1 MPWQGMHCRAM
12 RFSKKLLKYFI
23 MEFTL
28 KNQDATSVIL
38 SVNIQEADYS
48 ALVEKQLKN
57 FRQKANIPGFRPG
70 MVPMGLIKKQYGTAV
85 KAEEINKLLQTK
97 IFEYIRENKVD
108 MLGEPL
114 PIEEQQAN
122 INMVEDKE
130 FTFEFEI
137 ALAPKFDAVLDKNDK
152 LAYYRILPT
161 DEMVQGQVNAY
172 AQRCGEYKQVD
183 SYENGDMLKGTLAE
197 SVEDGVVVREA
208 VMMPSYMK
216 NDEQKALFAG
226 VKVNDVVTFN
236 PSVAF
241 DGNEAELASLLKVE
255 KGEVAAH
262 NGEFTFTVAE
272 ITRFVASE
280 LNQNV
285 FDAAF
290 GKDAVKSEEEFRAK
304 ISEQFE
310 ARFEVESDYKLLMD
324 VRKYLMEKVG
334 KLEFNES
341 ILRRIMDTNKA
352 EGAEAVSEEDF
363 QKSLTELTW
372 HLIKE
377 QLARKFEVKVD
388 DNDVL
393 SVAKD
398 ATRDQFAQYGMANV
412 PDDLLENY
420 AKEMLK
426 QDKTREALINRAVD
440 VKLIAAIKGA
450 VTLEEEKVSVEDFNK
465 KVSENA

>member
-1 MPWQGMHCRAM
+1 
-12 RFSKKLLKYFI
+12 

-28 KNQDATSVIL
+28 KNQDATSAIL

-57 FRQKANIPGFRPG
+57 FRQKANVPGFRPG

-97 IFEYIRENKVD
+97 IFEYIRENKID

-114 PIEEQQAN
+114 PVEEQQAG
-122 INMVEDKE
+122 INMAEDKE
-130 FTFEFEI
+130 FTFDFEI
-137 ALAPKFDAVLDKNDK
+137 ALAPKFDANLDSNDK
-152 LAYYRILPT
+152 LAYYRIQPT
-161 DEMVQGQVNAY
+161 DEMIEGQVNAF
-172 AQRCGEYKQVD
+172 AQRCGEYKQVE
-183 SYENGDMLKGTLAE
+183 SYENGDMLKGTLTE
-197 SVEDGVVVREA
+197 SVEDGIVVREA
-208 VMMPSYMK
+208 VMMPQYMK
-216 NDEQKALFAG
+216 NDEQKALFAD

-241 DGNEAELASLLKVE
+241 DNNEAELASLLKVE
-255 KGEVAAH
+255 KSDVAAH
-262 NGEFTFTVAE
+262 NGEFTFAVSE

-290 GKDAVKSEEEFRAK
+290 GKDVVTNEADFRAK
-304 ISEQFE
+304 IAEQFE
-310 ARFEVESDYKLLMD
+310 SRFEVESDYKLLMD
-324 VRKYLMEKVG
+324 ARAYLMEKVG
-334 KLEFNES
+334 KLEFNET
-341 ILRRIMDTNKA
+341 ILRRIMDMNKG

-377 QLARKFEVKVD
+377 QLAKKFEVKVD

-393 SVAKD
+393 DVAKA
-398 ATRDQFAQYGMANV
+398 ATRDQFAQYGMGNV
-412 PDDLLENY
+412 PEDILENY

-426 QDKTREALINRAVD
+426 QEKTREALINRAVD
-440 VKLIAAIKGA
+440 VKLIQGIKGV
-450 VTLEEEKVSVEDFNK
+450 VTLAEEKVSVEDFNK

>member
-1 MPWQGMHCRAM
+1 
-12 RFSKKLLKYFI
+12 
-23 MEFTL
+23 MEFAL
-28 KNQDATSVIL
+28 KNQNATSAIL
-38 SVNIQEADYS
+38 SVTIQEADYS

-97 IFEYIRENKVD
+97 IFEYIRENKID

-122 INMVEDKE
+122 INMADDKD

-137 ALAPKFDAVLDKNDK
+137 ALAPKFDATLDKNDK
-152 LAYYRILPT
+152 LPYYRIQPT
-161 DEMVQGQVNAY
+161 DEMIEGQVNAF
-172 AQRCGEYKQVD
+172 AQRCGEYKKVD
-183 SYENGDMLKGTLAE
+183 SYENGDMLKGTLTE
-197 SVEDGVVVREA
+197 SVENGVVVREA

-216 NDEQKALFAG
+216 NEDQKALFAG
-226 VKVNDVVTFN
+226 VKVDDVVTFN

-241 DGNEAELASLLKVE
+241 DNNEAELSSLLKVE

-262 NGEFTFTVAE
+262 NGDFTFAVVE

-280 LNQNV
+280 LNQTV

-290 GKDAVKSEEEFRAK
+290 GKDVVTNEADFRAK
-304 ISEQFE
+304 IAEQFE
-310 ARFEVESDYKLLMD
+310 NRFEVESDYKLLMD
-324 VRKYLMEKVG
+324 VRTYLMDKLG
-334 KLEFNES
+334 KFEYNES
-341 ILRRIMDTNKA
+341 ILRRIMDGNKA
-352 EGAEAVSEEDF
+352 GEAVSEEDF

-377 QLARKFEVKVD
+377 QLAKKYEIKID

-393 SVAKD
+393 GVAKD

-412 PDDLLENY
+412 PEDLLENY

-426 QDKTREALINRAVD
+426 QEKTREALINRAVD
-440 VKLIAAIKGA
+440 VKLIQAIKGA
-450 VTLEEEKVSVEDFNK
+450 VTLNEEKVSVEDFNK

>member
-1 MPWQGMHCRAM
+1 MWHHVT
-12 RFSKKLLKYFI
+12 FDKELFKYFK

-28 KNQDATSVIL
+28 KNQSAASAIL

-97 IFEYIRENKVD
+97 IFEYIRENKID

-114 PIEEQQAN
+114 PIESQQAG
-122 INMVEDKE
+122 INMAEDKE

-152 LAYYRILPT
+152 LAYYRIQPT
-161 DEMVQGQVNAY
+161 DEMIEGQVNAF
-172 AQRCGEYKQVD
+172 AQRCGEYKQVEA
-183 SYENGDMLKGTLAE
+183 YENGDMLKGTLAE
-197 SVEDGVVVREA
+197 SVEEGIVVREA

-226 VKVNDVVTFN
+226 SKLNDVVTFN

-241 DGNEAELASLLKVE
+241 DNNEAELASLLKVE

-262 NGEFTFTVAE
+262 NGEFTFTITE

-280 LNQNV
+280 LNQTV

-290 GKDAVKSEEEFRAK
+290 GKDVVTNEADFRAK
-304 ISEQFE
+304 IAEQFE
-310 ARFEVESDYKLLMD
+310 SRFEVESDYKLLMD
-324 VRKYLMEKVG
+324 VRTYLMEKVG
-334 KLEFNES
+334 KLEYDES
-341 ILRRIMDTNKA
+341 ILRRIMDGSKQGET
-352 EGAEAVSEEDF
+352 VSEEDF

-377 QLARKFEVKVD
+377 QLARKFEVKVE

-393 SVAKD
+393 DVAKA

-426 QDKTREALINRAVD
+426 QEKTREALINRAVD
-440 VKLIAAIKGA
+440 VKLIQAIKGV

>member
-1 MPWQGMHCRAM
+1 
-12 RFSKKLLKYFI
+12 

-28 KNQDATSVIL
+28 KNQDATSAIL
-38 SVNIQEADYS
+38 SVNIQEADYA

-97 IFEYIRENKVD
+97 IFEYIRENKID

-137 ALAPKFDAVLDKNDK
+137 ALAPKFDAVLDKNDA
-152 LAYYRILPT
+152 LAYYKIQPT
-161 DEMVQGQVNAY
+161 DEMVQGQVDAY
-172 AQRCGEYKQVD
+172 AQRCGEYKQVE
-183 SYENGDMLKGTLAE
+183 SYENGDMLKGTLTEA
-197 SVEDGVVVREA
+197 VENGVVVREA
-208 VMMPSYMK
+208 VMMPAYMK

-226 VKVNDVVTFN
+226 SKVNDVVTFN
-236 PSVAF
+236 PFTAF

-262 NGEFTFTVAE
+262 NGEFTFAISE

-280 LNQNV
+280 VNQNV

-304 ISEQFE
+304 IAEQFE

-324 VRKYLMEKVG
+324 VRDYLMNKVG
-334 KLEFNES
+334 KLEFNEA
-341 ILRRIMDTNKA
+341 ILRRIMDSNKA
-352 EGAEAVSEEDF
+352 EGETVSEEDF
-363 QKSLTELTW
+363 QKSLTELRW
-372 HLIKE
+372 HLVKE
-377 QLARKFEVKVD
+377 QLAKKFEVKID

-393 SVAKD
+393 EVAKG

-412 PDDLLENY
+412 PEDLLENY

-426 QDKTREALINRAVD
+426 QEKTREALINRAVD
-440 VKLIAAIKGA
+440 VKLIQSIKAAI
-450 VTLEEEKVSVEDFNK
+450 TLNEEKVSVDEFNK

>member
-1 MPWQGMHCRAM
+1 
-12 RFSKKLLKYFI
+12 

-28 KNQDATSVIL
+28 KTQDATSAIL

-114 PIEEQQAN
+114 PIEAQQAG
-122 INMVEDKE
+122 INMAEDKE

-152 LAYYRILPT
+152 LPYYRIQPT
-161 DEMVQGQVNAY
+161 DEMIEGQVNAF
-172 AQRCGEYKQVD
+172 AQRCGEYKQVE
-183 SYENGDMLKGTLAE
+183 SYENGDMLKGTLTEA
-197 SVEDGVVVREA
+197 VDGGVVVREA

-216 NDEQKALFAG
+216 NDDQKALFTGA
-226 VKVNDVVTFN
+226 KVNDVVTFN
-236 PSVAF
+236 PFTAY

-255 KGEVAAH
+255 KSDVAAH
-262 NGEFTFTVAE
+262 NGEFTYAVTE

-285 FDAAF
+285 FDSAF
-290 GKDAVKSEEEFRAK
+290 GKDTVKSEEEFRAK
-304 ISEQFE
+304 IAEQF
-310 ARFEVESDYKLLMD
+310 ATRFEVESDYKLLMD
-324 VRKYLMEKVG
+324 VRTYLMEKLG
-334 KLEFNES
+334 KFEFNES
-341 ILRRIMDTNKA
+341 ILRRIMDSNKA

-363 QKSLTELTW
+363 QKSLTELSW

-377 QLARKFEVKVD
+377 QLAKKYEIKID

-420 AKEMLK
+420 AKEMLE
-426 QDKTREALINRAVD
+426 QEKTREALINRAVD
-440 VKLIAAIKGA
+440 VKLIASIKGA
-450 VTLEEEKVSVEDFNK
+450 VTLAEENISVEDFNK

>member
-1 MPWQGMHCRAM
+1 
-12 RFSKKLLKYFI
+12 

-28 KNQDATSVIL
+28 KNQSASSAIL

-57 FRQKANIPGFRPG
+57 FRQKANVPGFRPG
-70 MVPMGLIKKQYGTAV
+70 MVPMGLVKKQYGTAV

-97 IFEYIRENKVD
+97 IFEYIRENKID

-114 PIEEQQAN
+114 PIESQQAG
-122 INMVEDKE
+122 INMAEDKE

-137 ALAPKFDAVLDKNDK
+137 ALAPKFEAVLDNNDK
-152 LAYYRILPT
+152 LAYYRIQPT
-161 DEMVQGQVNAY
+161 EEMINGQVNAF
-172 AQRCGEYKQVD
+172 AQRCGEYKQVE

-197 SVEDGVVVREA
+197 SVEEGIVVREA

-216 NDEQKALFAG
+216 NDDQKALFAG
-226 VKVNDVVTFN
+226 SKVNDVVTFN
-236 PSVAF
+236 PCVAF
-241 DGNEAELASLLKVE
+241 DNNEAELASPLKVE

-262 NGEFTFTVAE
+262 NGEFTFTITE

-280 LNQNV
+280 LNQTV

-290 GKDAVKSEEEFRAK
+290 GKDVVTNEADFRAK
-304 ISEQFE
+304 IAEQFE

-324 VRKYLMEKVG
+324 VRTYLMEKVG
-334 KLEFNES
+334 KLEYDEA
-341 ILRRIMDTNKA
+341 ILRRIMDGSKQPGET
-352 EGAEAVSEEDF
+352 VSEEEF

-377 QLARKFEVKVD
+377 QLARKFEIKVD

-393 SVAKD
+393 DVAKA

-412 PDDLLENY
+412 PEDLLENY

-440 VKLIAAIKGA
+440 VKLINAIKGV

>member
-1 MPWQGMHCRAM
+1 
-12 RFSKKLLKYFI
+12 

-28 KNQDATSVIL
+28 KNQSAASAIL

-97 IFEYIRENKVD
+97 IFEYIRENKID

-114 PIEEQQAN
+114 PIESQQAG
-122 INMVEDKE
+122 INMAEDKE

-152 LAYYRILPT
+152 LAYYRIQPT
-161 DEMVQGQVNAY
+161 DEMIEGQVNAF
-172 AQRCGEYKQVD
+172 AQRCGEYKQVEA
-183 SYENGDMLKGTLAE
+183 YENGDMLKGTLAE
-197 SVEDGVVVREA
+197 SVEEGIVVREA

-226 VKVNDVVTFN
+226 SKLNDVVTFN

-241 DGNEAELASLLKVE
+241 DNNEAELASLLKVE
-255 KGEVAAH
+255 KADVAAH
-262 NGEFTFTVAE
+262 NGEFTFTITE

-280 LNQNV
+280 LNQTV

-290 GKDAVKSEEEFRAK
+290 GKDVVTNEADFRAK
-304 ISEQFE
+304 IAEQFE
-310 ARFEVESDYKLLMD
+310 SRFEVESDYKLLMD
-324 VRKYLMEKVG
+324 VRTYLMEKVG
-334 KLEFNES
+334 KLEYDES
-341 ILRRIMDTNKA
+341 ILRRIMDGSKQGET
-352 EGAEAVSEEDF
+352 VSEEDF

-377 QLARKFEVKVD
+377 QLARKFEVKVE

-393 SVAKD
+393 DVAKA

-426 QDKTREALINRAVD
+426 QEKTREALINRAVD
-440 VKLIAAIKGA
+440 IKLIEAVKNT
-450 VTLEEEKVSVEDFNK
+450 VTLNEEQISVEDFNK
-465 KVSENA
+465 KLAENDK

>member
-1 MPWQGMHCRAM
+1 
-12 RFSKKLLKYFI
+12 

-28 KNQDATSVIL
+28 KNQSAASAIL

-97 IFEYIRENKVD
+97 IFEYIRENKID

-114 PIEEQQAN
+114 PVESQQAG
-122 INMVEDKE
+122 INMAEDKE

-152 LAYYRILPT
+152 LAYYRIQPT
-161 DEMVQGQVNAY
+161 DEMIEGQVNAF
-172 AQRCGEYKQVD
+172 AQRCGEYKQVEA
-183 SYENGDMLKGTLAE
+183 YENGDMLKGTLAE
-197 SVEDGVVVREA
+197 SVEEGIVVREA

-226 VKVNDVVTFN
+226 SKLNDVVTFN

-241 DGNEAELASLLKVE
+241 DNNEAELASLLKVE

-262 NGEFTFTVAE
+262 NGEFTFTITE

-280 LNQNV
+280 LNQTV

-290 GKDAVKSEEEFRAK
+290 GKDVVTNEADFRAK
-304 ISEQFE
+304 IAEQFE
-310 ARFEVESDYKLLMD
+310 SRFEVESDYKLLMD
-324 VRKYLMEKVG
+324 VRTYLMEKVG
-334 KLEFNES
+334 KLEYDES
-341 ILRRIMDTNKA
+341 ILRRIMDGSKQGET
-352 EGAEAVSEEDF
+352 VSEEDF

-377 QLARKFEVKVD
+377 QLARKFEVKVE

-393 SVAKD
+393 DVAKA

-426 QDKTREALINRAVD
+426 QEKTREALINRAVD
-440 VKLIAAIKGA
+440 VKLIQAIKGV

>member
-1 MPWQGMHCRAM
+1 
-12 RFSKKLLKYFI
+12 

-28 KNQDATSVIL
+28 KNQDATSAIL
-38 SVNIQEADYS
+38 SVNIQEADY
-48 ALVEKQLKN
+48 APLVEKQLKN

-137 ALAPKFDAVLDKNDK
+137 ALAPKFDAVLDKGDA
-152 LAYYRILPT
+152 LAYYRIQPT
-161 DEMVQGQVNAY
+161 DEMVQGQVDAF
-172 AQRCGEYKQVD
+172 AQRCGEYKQVEA
-183 SYENGDMLKGTLAE
+183 YENGDMLKGTLTE
-197 SVEDGVVVREA
+197 SVEEGIVVREA

-226 VKVNDVVTFN
+226 VKLNDVVTFN
-236 PSVAF
+236 PFTAF

-255 KGEVAAH
+255 KSEVAAH
-262 NGEFTFTVAE
+262 NGEFTFTVTE

-280 LNQNV
+280 INQNV

-304 ISEQFE
+304 IAEQFE

-324 VRKYLMEKVG
+324 VREYLMNKVG
-334 KLEFNES
+334 KLEFNEA
-341 ILRRIMDTNKA
+341 ILRRIMDSNKA
-352 EGAEAVSEEDF
+352 EGETVSEEDF
-363 QKSLTELTW
+363 QKSLTELRW
-372 HLIKE
+372 HLVKE
-377 QLARKFEVKVD
+377 QLAKKFEIKID

-393 SVAKD
+393 GVAKA

-412 PDDLLENY
+412 PEDLLENY

-426 QDKTREALINRAVD
+426 QEKTREALINRAVD
-440 VKLIAAIKGA
+440 VKLIQAIKAAI
-450 VTLEEEKVSVEDFNK
+450 TLNEEKVSVEEFNK

>member
-1 MPWQGMHCRAM
+1 
-12 RFSKKLLKYFI
+12 

-28 KNQDATSVIL
+28 NNQGATSAIL
-38 SVNIQEADYS
+38 SVTIQEADYS
-48 ALVEKQLKN
+48 ALVEKHLKN

-114 PIEEQQAN
+114 PIEAQQAG
-122 INMVEDKE
+122 INMAEDKD

-152 LAYYRILPT
+152 LAYYRIQPT
-161 DEMVQGQVNAY
+161 DEMIEGQVNAY
-172 AQRCGEYKQVD
+172 AQRCGEYKQVEA
-183 SYENGDMLKGTLAE
+183 YENGDMLKGTLTE

-226 VKVNDVVTFN
+226 AKVNDVITFN

-241 DGNEAELASLLKVE
+241 DGNEAELSSLLKVE
-255 KGEVAAH
+255 KNEVAAH
-262 NGEFTFTVAE
+262 NGEFTYAVTE

-290 GKDAVKSEEEFRAK
+290 GKDVVTDEASFRAK
-304 ISEQFE
+304 IAEQFE
-310 ARFEVESDYKLLMD
+310 SRFEVESDYKLLMD
-324 VRKYLMEKVG
+324 VREYLMEKVG
-334 KLEFNES
+334 KLDFNED
-341 ILRRIMDTNKA
+341 ILRRIMDSNKA
-352 EGAEAVSEEDF
+352 EGAETVSEEDF
-363 QKSLTELTW
+363 QKSLTELRW

-377 QLARKFEVKVD
+377 QLAKKFEVKID

-393 SVAKD
+393 GVAKD

-426 QDKTREALINRAVD
+426 QEKTREALINRAVD
-440 VKLIAAIKGA
+440 VKLIQGIKAAI
-450 VTLEEEKVSVEDFNK
+450 TLNEEKVSVDEFNK

>member
-1 MPWQGMHCRAM
+1 
-12 RFSKKLLKYFI
+12 

-28 KNQDATSVIL
+28 KNQSAASAIL

-97 IFEYIRENKVD
+97 IFEYIRENKID

-114 PIEEQQAN
+114 PIESQQAG
-122 INMVEDKE
+122 INMAEDKE

-137 ALAPKFDAVLDKNDK
+137 ALTPKFDAVLDKNDK
-152 LAYYRILPT
+152 LAYYRIQPT
-161 DEMVQGQVNAY
+161 DEMIEGQVNAF
-172 AQRCGEYKQVD
+172 AQRCGEYKQVEA
-183 SYENGDMLKGTLAE
+183 YENGDMLKGTLAE
-197 SVEDGVVVREA
+197 SVEEGIVVREA

-226 VKVNDVVTFN
+226 SKLNDVVTFN

-241 DGNEAELASLLKVE
+241 DNNEAELASLLKVE

-262 NGEFTFTVAE
+262 NGEFTFTITE

-280 LNQNV
+280 LNQTV

-290 GKDAVKSEEEFRAK
+290 GKDVVTNEADFRAK
-304 ISEQFE
+304 IAEQFE
-310 ARFEVESDYKLLMD
+310 SRFEVESDYKLLMD
-324 VRKYLMEKVG
+324 VRTYLMEKVG
-334 KLEFNES
+334 KLEYDES
-341 ILRRIMDTNKA
+341 ILRRIMDGSKQGET
-352 EGAEAVSEEDF
+352 VSEEDF

-377 QLARKFEVKVD
+377 QLARKFEVKVE

-393 SVAKD
+393 DVAKA

-426 QDKTREALINRAVD
+426 QEKTREALINRAVD
-440 VKLIAAIKGA
+440 VKLIQAIKGV

>member
-1 MPWQGMHCRAM
+1 MWHHVT
-12 RFSKKLLKYFI
+12 FDKELFKYFK

-28 KNQDATSVIL
+28 KNQSAASAIL

-48 ALVEKQLKN
+48 TLVEKQLKN

-97 IFEYIRENKVD
+97 IFEYIRENKID

-114 PIEEQQAN
+114 PIESQQAG
-122 INMVEDKE
+122 INMAEDKD

-152 LAYYRILPT
+152 LAYYRIQPT
-161 DEMVQGQVNAY
+161 DEMIEGQVNAF
-172 AQRCGEYKQVD
+172 AQRCGEYKQVEA
-183 SYENGDMLKGTLAE
+183 YENGDMLKGTLAE
-197 SVEDGVVVREA
+197 SVEEGIVVREA

-226 VKVNDVVTFN
+226 SKLNDVVTFN

-241 DGNEAELASLLKVE
+241 DNNEAELASLLKVE
-255 KGEVAAH
+255 KADVAAH
-262 NGEFTFTVAE
+262 NGEFTFTITE

-280 LNQNV
+280 LNQTV

-290 GKDAVKSEEEFRAK
+290 GKDVVTNEADFRAK
-304 ISEQFE
+304 IAEQFE
-310 ARFEVESDYKLLMD
+310 SRFEVESDYKLLMD
-324 VRKYLMEKVG
+324 VRTYLMEKVG
-334 KLEFNES
+334 KLEYDEA
-341 ILRRIMDTNKA
+341 ILRRIMDSNKQ
-352 EGAEAVSEEDF
+352 GEAVSEEDF

-377 QLARKFEVKVD
+377 QLARKFEVKVE

-393 SVAKD
+393 DVAKA

-426 QDKTREALINRAVD
+426 QEKTREALINRAVD
-440 VKLIAAIKGA
+440 VKLIQAIKGV

>member
-1 MPWQGMHCRAM
+1 
-12 RFSKKLLKYFI
+12 
-23 MEFTL
+23 MEITL
-28 KNQDATSVIL
+28 KNQDATSARLV
-38 SVNIQEADYS
+38 VNIQEADYS

-114 PIEEQQAN
+114 PIEEQQAG
-122 INMVEDKE
+122 INMAEDKE
-130 FTFEFEI
+130 FTFEFEV
-137 ALAPKFDAVLDKNDK
+137 ALAPKFEAVLDKGDA
-152 LAYYRILPT
+152 LPYYRIEPT
-161 DEMVQGQVNAY
+161 KEMIDGQANAF
-172 AQRCGEYKQVD
+172 AQRCGEYKQVEA
-183 SYENGDMLKGTLAE
+183 YENGDMLKGTLTE
-197 SVEDGVVVREA
+197 SLEGGIVVREA

-216 NDEQKALFAG
+216 NDDQKALFAG
-226 VKVNDVVTFN
+226 AKVNDVVTFN

-241 DGNEAELASLLKVE
+241 DNNEAELASLLKVE
-255 KGEVAAH
+255 KSEVAAH
-262 NGEFTFTVAE
+262 AGEFTFTISE

-280 LNQNV
+280 INQNV

-290 GKDAVKSEEEFRAK
+290 GKDVVKTEEEFRAK
-304 ISEQFE
+304 IAEQF
-310 ARFEVESDYKLLMD
+310 AGRFEVESDYKLLMD
-324 VRKYLMEKVG
+324 VRSYLMEKVG

-341 ILRRIMDTNKA
+341 ILRRIMDMNKA

-363 QKSLTELTW
+363 QKSLTELSW

-377 QLARKFEVKVD
+377 QLAKKFEIKID

-412 PDDLLENY
+412 PEDLLENY

-440 VKLIAAIKGA
+440 VKLIQSIKSV
-450 VTLEEEKVSVEDFNK
+450 VTLNEETVSVEDFNK

>member
-1 MPWQGMHCRAM
+1 
-12 RFSKKLLKYFI
+12 

-28 KNQDATSVIL
+28 KNQDATSAIL
-38 SVNIQEADYS
+38 SVNIQEADYA

-97 IFEYIRENKVD
+97 IFEYIRENKID

-152 LAYYRILPT
+152 LAYYRIQPT
-161 DEMVQGQVNAY
+161 DEMIQGQVNAF
-172 AQRCGEYKQVD
+172 AQRCGEYKQVE
-183 SYENGDMLKGTLAE
+183 SYENGDMLKGTLTE
-197 SVEDGVVVREA
+197 SVEDGIVVREA

-216 NDEQKALFAG
+216 NDEQKALFEG
-226 VKVNDVVTFN
+226 SKLNDVVTFN
-236 PSVAF
+236 PFTAF
-241 DGNEAELASLLKVE
+241 AGNEAELASLLKVE

-262 NGEFTFTVAE
+262 NGEFTFTVSE

-280 LNQNV
+280 VNQNV

-304 ISEQFE
+304 IAQQFE
-310 ARFEVESDYKLLMD
+310 ERFEVESDYKLLMD
-324 VRKYLMEKVG
+324 VRDYLMEKVG
-334 KLEFNES
+334 KLEFNEA
-341 ILRRIMDTNKA
+341 ILRRIMDSNKA
-352 EGAEAVSEEDF
+352 EGETVSEEDF
-363 QKSLTELTW
+363 QKSLTELRW
-372 HLIKE
+372 HLVKE
-377 QLARKFEVKVD
+377 QLAKKFEIKID

-393 SVAKD
+393 NVAKG

-412 PDDLLENY
+412 PEDLLENY

-426 QDKTREALINRAVD
+426 QEKTREALINRAVD
-440 VKLIAAIKGA
+440 VKLIQGIKAA
-450 VTLEEEKVSVEDFNK
+450 VTLNEEKISVEDFNK

>member
-1 MPWQGMHCRAM
+1 
-12 RFSKKLLKYFI
+12 
-23 MEFTL
+23 MEFAL
-28 KNQDATSVIL
+28 KNQNATSAIL
-38 SVNIQEADYS
+38 SVTIQEADYS

-97 IFEYIRENKVD
+97 IFEYIRENKID

-114 PIEEQQAN
+114 PIEEQQAD
-122 INMVEDKE
+122 INMADDKD

-137 ALAPKFDAVLDKNDK
+137 ALAPKFDATLDKNDK
-152 LAYYRILPT
+152 LPYYRIQPT
-161 DEMVQGQVNAY
+161 DEMIEGQVNAF
-172 AQRCGEYKQVD
+172 AQRCGEYKKVE
-183 SYENGDMLKGTLAE
+183 SYENGDMLKGTLTE
-197 SVEDGVVVREA
+197 SVENGVVVREA

-216 NDEQKALFAG
+216 NEDQKALFAG
-226 VKVNDVVTFN
+226 VKVDDVVTFN

-241 DGNEAELASLLKVE
+241 DNNEAELSSLLKVE

-262 NGEFTFTVAE
+262 NGDFTFAVVE

-280 LNQNV
+280 LNQTV
-285 FDAAF
+285 YDAAF
-290 GKDAVKSEEEFRAK
+290 GKDVVTNEADFRAK
-304 ISEQFE
+304 IAEQFE
-310 ARFEVESDYKLLMD
+310 NRFEVESDYKLLMD
-324 VRKYLMEKVG
+324 VRTYLMDKLG
-334 KLEFNES
+334 KFEYNES
-341 ILRRIMDTNKA
+341 ILRRIMDGNKA
-352 EGAEAVSEEDF
+352 GEAVSEEDF

-377 QLARKFEVKVD
+377 QLAKKYEIKID

-393 SVAKD
+393 GVAKD

-412 PDDLLENY
+412 PEDLLENY

-426 QDKTREALINRAVD
+426 QEKTREALINRAVD
-440 VKLIAAIKGA
+440 VKLIQAIKGA
-450 VTLEEEKVSVEDFNK
+450 VTLNEEKVSVEDFNK

>member
-1 MPWQGMHCRAM
+1 
-12 RFSKKLLKYFI
+12 
-23 MEFTL
+23 MEITL
-28 KNQDATSVIL
+28 KNQDATSARLV
-38 SVNIQEADYS
+38 VNIQEADYS

-114 PIEEQQAN
+114 PIEEQQAG
-122 INMVEDKE
+122 INMAEDKE
-130 FTFEFEI
+130 FTFEFEV
-137 ALAPKFDAVLDKNDK
+137 ALAPKFEAVLDKSDA
-152 LAYYRILPT
+152 LPYYRIEPT
-161 DEMVQGQVNAY
+161 KEMIDGQANAF
-172 AQRCGEYKQVD
+172 AQRCGEYKQVEA
-183 SYENGDMLKGTLAE
+183 YENGDMLKGTLAE
-197 SVEDGVVVREA
+197 SVEEGIVVREA

-216 NDEQKALFAG
+216 NDDQKALFAG
-226 VKVNDVVTFN
+226 AKVNDVVTFN

-241 DGNEAELASLLKVE
+241 DNNEAELASLLKVE
-255 KGEVAAH
+255 KSEVAAH
-262 NGEFTFTVAE
+262 AGEFTFTISE

-280 LNQNV
+280 INQNV

-290 GKDAVKSEEEFRAK
+290 GKDVVKTEEEFRAK
-304 ISEQFE
+304 IAEQF
-310 ARFEVESDYKLLMD
+310 AGRFEVESDYKLLMD
-324 VRKYLMEKVG
+324 VRAYLMEKVG

-341 ILRRIMDTNKA
+341 ILRRIMDMNKA

-363 QKSLTELTW
+363 QKSLTELSW

-377 QLARKFEVKVD
+377 QLAKKFEIKID

-412 PDDLLENY
+412 PEDLLENY

-440 VKLIAAIKGA
+440 VKLIQSIKSV
-450 VTLEEEKVSVEDFNK
+450 VTLNEETVSVEDFNK

>member
-1 MPWQGMHCRAM
+1 
-12 RFSKKLLKYFI
+12 

-28 KNQDATSVIL
+28 KNQSAASAIL

-97 IFEYIRENKVD
+97 IFEYIRENKID

-114 PIEEQQAN
+114 PIESQQAG
-122 INMVEDKE
+122 INMAEDKE

-152 LAYYRILPT
+152 LAYYRIQPT
-161 DEMVQGQVNAY
+161 DEMIEGQVNAF
-172 AQRCGEYKQVD
+172 AQRCGEYKQVEA
-183 SYENGDMLKGTLAE
+183 YENGDMLKGTLAE
-197 SVEDGVVVREA
+197 SVEEGIVVREA

-226 VKVNDVVTFN
+226 SKLNDVVTFN

-241 DGNEAELASLLKVE
+241 DNNEAELASLLKVE

-262 NGEFTFTVAE
+262 NGEFTFTITE

-280 LNQNV
+280 LNQTV

-290 GKDAVKSEEEFRAK
+290 GKDVVTNEADFRAK
-304 ISEQFE
+304 IAEQFE
-310 ARFEVESDYKLLMD
+310 SRFEVESDYKLLMD
-324 VRKYLMEKVG
+324 VRTYLMEKVG
-334 KLEFNES
+334 KLEYDES
-341 ILRRIMDTNKA
+341 ILRRIMDGSKQGET
-352 EGAEAVSEEDF
+352 VSEEDF

-377 QLARKFEVKVD
+377 QLARKFEVKVE

-393 SVAKD
+393 DVAKA

-426 QDKTREALINRAVD
+426 QEKTREALINRAVD
-440 VKLIAAIKGA
+440 VKLIQAIKSV

>member
-1 MPWQGMHCRAM
+1 
-12 RFSKKLLKYFI
+12 

-28 KNQDATSVIL
+28 KNQDATSAIL

-97 IFEYIRENKVD
+97 IFEYIRENKID

-122 INMVEDKE
+122 INMADDKE

-137 ALAPKFDAVLDKNDK
+137 ALAPKFDAVLDKNDA
-152 LAYYRILPT
+152 LAYYRIQPT
-161 DEMVQGQVNAY
+161 DEMIQSQVDAF
-172 AQRCGEYKQVD
+172 AQRCGEYKQVE
-183 SYENGDMLKGTLAE
+183 SCENGDMLKGTLTEA
-197 SVEDGVVVREA
+197 VENGVVVREA
-208 VMMPSYMK
+208 VMMPAYMK
-216 NDEQKALFAG
+216 NEEQKALFAG
-226 VKVNDVVTFN
+226 AKVNDVVTFN
-236 PSVAF
+236 PFTAF

-255 KGEVAAH
+255 KSEVAAH
-262 NGEFTFTVAE
+262 NGEFTFAITE

-280 LNQNV
+280 VNQNV

-304 ISEQFE
+304 IAEQFE

-324 VRKYLMEKVG
+324 VRDYLMNKVG
-334 KLEFNES
+334 KLEFNEA
-341 ILRRIMDTNKA
+341 ILRRIMDANKV
-352 EGAEAVSEEDF
+352 EGEVVSEEEF
-363 QKSLTELTW
+363 QKSLTELRW
-372 HLIKE
+372 HLVKE
-377 QLARKFEVKVD
+377 QLAKKFEVKID

-393 SVAKD
+393 NVAKG

-412 PDDLLENY
+412 PEDLLENY

-426 QDKTREALINRAVD
+426 QEKTREALINRAVD
-440 VKLIAAIKGA
+440 VKLIQAIKAA
-450 VTLEEEKVSVEDFNK
+450 VTLNEEKISVEDFNK

>member
-1 MPWQGMHCRAM
+1 
-12 RFSKKLLKYFI
+12 

-28 KNQDATSVIL
+28 KNQSASSAIL

-57 FRQKANIPGFRPG
+57 FRQKANVPGFRPG
-70 MVPMGLIKKQYGTAV
+70 MVPMGLVKKQYGTAV

-97 IFEYIRENKVD
+97 IFEYIRENKID

-114 PIEEQQAN
+114 PIESQQAG
-122 INMVEDKE
+122 INMAEDKE

-137 ALAPKFDAVLDKNDK
+137 ALAPKFEAVLDNNDK
-152 LAYYRILPT
+152 LAYYRIQPT
-161 DEMVQGQVNAY
+161 EEMINGQVNAF
-172 AQRCGEYKQVD
+172 AQRCGEYKQVE

-197 SVEDGVVVREA
+197 SVEDGIVVREA

-216 NDEQKALFAG
+216 NDDQKALFAG
-226 VKVNDVVTFN
+226 SKVNDVVTFN
-236 PSVAF
+236 PCVAF
-241 DGNEAELASLLKVE
+241 DNNEAELASLLKVE

-262 NGEFTFTVAE
+262 NGEFTFTITE

-280 LNQNV
+280 LNQTV

-290 GKDAVKSEEEFRAK
+290 GKDVVTNEADFRAK
-304 ISEQFE
+304 IAEQFE

-324 VRKYLMEKVG
+324 VRTYLMEKVG
-334 KLEFNES
+334 KLEYDEA
-341 ILRRIMDTNKA
+341 ILRRIMDGSKQPGET
-352 EGAEAVSEEDF
+352 VSEEEF

-393 SVAKD
+393 DVAKA

-412 PDDLLENY
+412 PEDLLENY

-440 VKLIAAIKGA
+440 VKLINAIKGV

>member
-1 MPWQGMHCRAM
+1 
-12 RFSKKLLKYFI
+12 

-28 KNQDATSVIL
+28 KNQDATSAIL
-38 SVNIQEADYS
+38 SVNIQEADYA

-57 FRQKANIPGFRPG
+57 FRQKANVPGFRPG

-97 IFEYIRENKVD
+97 IFEYIRENKID

-114 PIEEQQAN
+114 PIEAQQAN
-122 INMVEDKE
+122 INMAEDKD

-137 ALAPKFDAVLDKNDK
+137 ALAPKFDAVLDKGDA
-152 LAYYRILPT
+152 LAYYKIQPT
-161 DEMVQGQVNAY
+161 EEMIQGQVNAF
-172 AQRCGEYKQVD
+172 AQRCGEYKQVE
-183 SYENGDMLKGTLAE
+183 SFENGDMLKGTLTEA
-197 SVEDGVVVREA
+197 VENGVVVREA

-216 NDEQKALFAG
+216 NDDQKALFAG
-226 VKVNDVVTFN
+226 AKLNDVVTFN
-236 PSVAF
+236 PFTAF

-255 KGEVAAH
+255 KSEVAAH
-262 NGEFTFTVAE
+262 NGEFTFTITE

-280 LNQNV
+280 LNQTV

-290 GKDAVKSEEEFRAK
+290 GKDVVTNEADFRAK
-304 ISEQFE
+304 IAEQFE

-324 VRKYLMEKVG
+324 VRTYLMEKVG
-334 KLEFNES
+334 KLEYDEA
-341 ILRRIMDTNKA
+341 ILRRIMDGSKQPGET
-352 EGAEAVSEEDF
+352 VSEEEF

-377 QLARKFEVKVD
+377 QLARKFEIKVD

-393 SVAKD
+393 DVAKA

-412 PDDLLENY
+412 PEDLLENY

-440 VKLIAAIKGA
+440 VKLINAIKGV

>member
-1 MPWQGMHCRAM
+1 
-12 RFSKKLLKYFI
+12 

-28 KNQDATSVIL
+28 KNQDATSAIL
-38 SVNIQEADYS
+38 SVNIQEADYA

-57 FRQKANIPGFRPG
+57 FRQKANVPGFRPG

-97 IFEYIRENKVD
+97 IFEYIRENKID

-114 PIEEQQAN
+114 PIEAQQAN
-122 INMVEDKE
+122 INMAEDKE

-137 ALAPKFDAVLDKNDK
+137 ALAPKFDAVLDKSDA
-152 LAYYRILPT
+152 LAYYKIQPT
-161 DEMVQGQVNAY
+161 EEMIQGQVNAF
-172 AQRCGEYKQVD
+172 AQRCGEYKQVE
-183 SYENGDMLKGTLAE
+183 SFENGDMLKGTLTEA
-197 SVEDGVVVREA
+197 VENGVVVREA

-216 NDEQKALFAG
+216 NDDQKALFSGA
-226 VKVNDVVTFN
+226 KVNDVVTFN
-236 PSVAF
+236 PFTAF

-255 KGEVAAH
+255 KSEVAAH
-262 NGEFTFTVAE
+262 NGEFTFAITE

-280 LNQNV
+280 INQNV

-304 ISEQFE
+304 IAEQFE

-324 VRKYLMEKVG
+324 VRDYLMNKVG
-334 KLEFNES
+334 KLEFNEA
-341 ILRRIMDTNKA
+341 ILRRIMDSNQP

-363 QKSLTELTW
+363 QKSLTELRW
-372 HLIKE
+372 HLVKE
-377 QLARKFEVKVD
+377 QLAKKFEIKID

-393 SVAKD
+393 EVAKA

-412 PDDLLENY
+412 PEDLLENY

-426 QDKTREALINRAVD
+426 QEKTREALINRAVD
-440 VKLIAAIKGA
+440 VKLIQSIKAAI
-450 VTLEEEKVSVEDFNK
+450 TLNEEKVSVDEFNK

>member
-1 MPWQGMHCRAM
+1 
-12 RFSKKLLKYFI
+12 

-28 KNQDATSVIL
+28 KNQDATSAIL

-70 MVPMGLIKKQYGTAV
+70 MVPMGLIKKQYGVAV

-97 IFEYIRENKVD
+97 IFEYIRENKID

-114 PIEEQQAN
+114 PIEEQQAG
-122 INMVEDKE
+122 INMAEDKE

-137 ALAPKFDAVLDKNDK
+137 ALAPKFEAVLDKNDA
-152 LAYYRILPT
+152 LPYYRIEPT
-161 DEMVQGQVNAY
+161 KEMIDGQANAF
-172 AQRCGEYKQVD
+172 AQRCGEYKQVET
-183 SYENGDMLKGTLAE
+183 YENGDMLKGTLTE

-226 VKVNDVVTFN
+226 SKVNDVVTFN

-241 DGNEAELASLLKVE
+241 DNNEAELASLLKVE
-255 KGEVAAH
+255 KSEVAAH
-262 NGEFTFTVAE
+262 AGEFTFAITE

-280 LNQNV
+280 MNQNV

-290 GKDAVKSEEEFRAK
+290 GKDVVKTEEEFRAK
-304 ISEQFE
+304 IAEQFST
-310 ARFEVESDYKLLMD
+310 RFEVESDYKLLMD
-324 VRKYLMEKVG
+324 VSTYLMEKLG
-334 KLEFNES
+334 NLEFNES
-341 ILRRIMDTNKA
+341 ILSRIMDMNKA
-352 EGAEAVSEEDF
+352 EGAEAVREEDF
-363 QKSLTELTW
+363 QKSLTELSW

-377 QLARKFEVKVD
+377 QLAKKFEIKID

-412 PDDLLENY
+412 PEDLLENY

-440 VKLIAAIKGA
+440 VKLIQSIKA
-450 VTLEEEKVSVEDFNK
+450 VITLNEETVSVEDFNK

>member
-1 MPWQGMHCRAM
+1 
-12 RFSKKLLKYFI
+12 

-28 KNQDATSVIL
+28 KTQDATSAIL

-114 PIEEQQAN
+114 PIEAQQAG
-122 INMVEDKE
+122 INMAEDKE

-137 ALAPKFDAVLDKNDK
+137 ALAPKFDAVLDKNDS
-152 LAYYRILPT
+152 LPYYRIQPT
-161 DEMVQGQVNAY
+161 EEMIEGQVNAF
-172 AQRCGEYKQVD
+172 AQRCGEYKQVE
-183 SYENGDMLKGTLAE
+183 SYENGDILKGTLTEA
-197 SVEDGVVVREA
+197 VEGGIVVREA

-216 NDEQKALFAG
+216 NDDQKALFAG
-226 VKVNDVVTFN
+226 AKVNDVVTFN
-236 PSVAF
+236 PFTAY

-255 KGEVAAH
+255 KSEVAAH
-262 NGEFTFTVAE
+262 NGEFTYAVTE

-285 FDAAF
+285 FDSAF

-304 ISEQFE
+304 IAEQFA

-324 VRKYLMEKVG
+324 VRAYLMEKLG
-334 KLEFNES
+334 KFEFNES
-341 ILRRIMDTNKA
+341 ILRRIMDSNKA

-363 QKSLTELTW
+363 QKSLTELSW

-377 QLARKFEVKVD
+377 QLAKKYEIKID

-426 QDKTREALINRAVD
+426 QEKTREALINRAVD
-440 VKLIAAIKGA
+440 VKLIASVKGA
-450 VTLEEEKVSVEDFNK
+450 ITLAEENISVEDFNK

>member
-1 MPWQGMHCRAM
+1 
-12 RFSKKLLKYFI
+12 

-28 KNQDATSVIL
+28 KNQSAASAIL

-57 FRQKANIPGFRPG
+57 FRQKANVPGFRPG

-97 IFEYIRENKVD
+97 IFEYIRENKID

-114 PIEEQQAN
+114 PIESQQAG
-122 INMVEDKE
+122 INMAEDKE

-152 LAYYRILPT
+152 LAYYRIQPT
-161 DEMVQGQVNAY
+161 DEMIEGQVNAF
-172 AQRCGEYKQVD
+172 AQRCGEYKQVEA
-183 SYENGDMLKGTLAE
+183 YENGDMLKGTLAE
-197 SVEDGVVVREA
+197 SVEEGIVVREA

-226 VKVNDVVTFN
+226 SKLNDVVTFN

-241 DGNEAELASLLKVE
+241 DNNEAELASLLKVE

-262 NGEFTFTVAE
+262 NGEFTFTITE

-280 LNQNV
+280 LNQTV

-290 GKDAVKSEEEFRAK
+290 GKDVVTNEADFRAK
-304 ISEQFE
+304 IAEQFE
-310 ARFEVESDYKLLMD
+310 SRFEVESDYKLLMD
-324 VRKYLMEKVG
+324 VRTYLMEKVG
-334 KLEFNES
+334 KLEYDES
-341 ILRRIMDTNKA
+341 ILRRIMDGSKQ
-352 EGAEAVSEEDF
+352 GEAVSEEDF

-377 QLARKFEVKVD
+377 QLARKFEVKVE

-393 SVAKD
+393 DVAKA

-426 QDKTREALINRAVD
+426 QEKTREALINRAVD
-440 VKLIAAIKGA
+440 VKLIQAIKGV

>member
-1 MPWQGMHCRAM
+1 
-12 RFSKKLLKYFI
+12 

-28 KNQDATSVIL
+28 KNQDATSAIL

-57 FRQKANIPGFRPG
+57 IRQKANVPGFRPG
-70 MVPMGLIKKQYGTAV
+70 MVPMGLVKKQYGVAV

-114 PIEEQQAN
+114 PIEEQQAS
-122 INMVEDKE
+122 INMVDDKE

-137 ALAPKFDAVLDKNDK
+137 ALAPKFEAVLDSTDN
-152 LAYYRILPT
+152 LAYYKIQPSE
-161 DEMVQGQVNAY
+161 EMIEGQVKAY
-172 AQRCGEYKQVD
+172 AQRCGEYKQVEACED
-183 SYENGDMLKGTLAE
+183 GDMLKGTLTE
-197 SVEDGVVVREA
+197 SVEDGIVVREA
-208 VMMPSYMK
+208 VMMPLYMK
-216 NDEQKALFAG
+216 NADQKALFAG
-226 VKVNDVVTFN
+226 AKVNDVVTFN

-241 DGNEAELASLLKVE
+241 DNNEAELSSLLKVE

-262 NGEFTFTVAE
+262 NGEFTFAIAE

-280 LNQNV
+280 INQDV

-304 ISEQFE
+304 IAEQFE
-310 ARFEVESDYKLLMD
+310 SRFEVESDYKLLMD
-324 VRKYLMEKVG
+324 VRSYLMEKVG

-341 ILRRIMDTNKA
+341 ILRRIMDMSKP
-352 EGAEAVSEEDF
+352 EGAEAVSEEEF
-363 QKSLTELTW
+363 QKSLTELKW

-377 QLARKFEVKVD
+377 QLAKKFEVKID

-393 SVAKD
+393 EVAKG
-398 ATRDQFAQYGMANV
+398 ATRDQFAQYGMGNV
-412 PDDLLENY
+412 PEDLLENY

-426 QDKTREALINRAVD
+426 QEKTREALINRAVD
-440 VKLIAAIKGA
+440 VKLIQSIKGV
-450 VTLEEEKVSVEDFNK
+450 VTLNEEKVSVEDFNK

>member
-1 MPWQGMHCRAM
+1 
-12 RFSKKLLKYFI
+12 

-28 KNQDATSVIL
+28 KNQDATSAIL
-38 SVNIQEADYS
+38 SVNIQEADY
-48 ALVEKQLKN
+48 APLVEKQLKN

-97 IFEYIRENKVD
+97 IFEYIRENKID

-137 ALAPKFDAVLDKNDK
+137 ALAPKFDAVLDKNDA
-152 LAYYRILPT
+152 LAYYKIQPT
-161 DEMVQGQVNAY
+161 DEMVQGQVDAY
-172 AQRCGEYKQVD
+172 AQRCGEYKQVE
-183 SYENGDMLKGTLAE
+183 SYENGDMLKGTLTEA
-197 SVEDGVVVREA
+197 VENGVVVREA
-208 VMMPSYMK
+208 VMMPAYMK

-226 VKVNDVVTFN
+226 SKVNDVVTFN
-236 PSVAF
+236 PFTAF

-262 NGEFTFTVAE
+262 NGEFTFAISE

-280 LNQNV
+280 VNQNV

-304 ISEQFE
+304 IAEQFE

-324 VRKYLMEKVG
+324 VRDYLMNKVG
-334 KLEFNES
+334 KLEFNEA
-341 ILRRIMDTNKA
+341 ILRRIMDSNKA
-352 EGAEAVSEEDF
+352 EGETVSEEDF
-363 QKSLTELTW
+363 QKSLTELRW
-372 HLIKE
+372 HLVKE
-377 QLARKFEVKVD
+377 QLAKKFEVKID

-393 SVAKD
+393 EVAKG

-412 PDDLLENY
+412 PEDLLENY

-426 QDKTREALINRAVD
+426 QEKTREALINRAVD
-440 VKLIAAIKGA
+440 VKLIQGIKAAI
-450 VTLEEEKVSVEDFNK
+450 TLNEEKVSVEDFNK